1 MSRTRAVNFDDQQ
14 AMILAHAAQLFAQR
28 GYMATSM
35 KQVAEACGLSKATL
49 YHYHR
54 DKYGLLVR
62 IAEGHVTRLHELV
75 ADVMAQKLTPE
86 ARLRELIR
94 RIVSEYADA
103 QNAHRVLTEDV
114 KFLEPVDRE
123 RVLGRERDVV
133 AGFARAVTDAYPQAG
148 AARLSKPL
156 SMLLFGMINWLFT
169 WMKPGGELTHE
180 AMADI
185 VADLFSGGV
194 PQVEMAARRAAAEAD
209 EKAAEKADEIADERA
224 VEKARVFAPSK

>member
-1 MSRTRAVNFDDQQ
+1 MSRTRAANFDDQQ

-35 KQVAEACGLSKATL
+35 KQVAEASGLSKATL

-54 DKYGLLVR
+54 DKYGLLVS

-75 ADVMAQKLTPE
+75 TDVMAQKLKPD

-94 RIVSEYADA
+94 RIVTEYANA

-114 KFLEPVDRE
+114 KFLQPDDRE
-123 RVLGRERDVV
+123 RVLGLEREVV
-133 AGFARAVTDAYPQAG
+133 AGFARAVVAAYPQAG
-148 AARLSKPL
+148 AAGLSKPL

-169 WMKPGGELTHE
+169 WMKPGGDLSFE

-194 PQVEMAARRAAAEAD
+194 PGVRLPQVSAA
-209 EKAAEKADEIADERA
+209 
-224 VEKARVFAPSK
+224 SK

>member
-1 MSRTRAVNFDDQQ
+1 MSRTRAANFDDQQ
-14 AMILAHAAQLFAQR
+14 AMILQHAAHLFAQR

-35 KQVAEACGLSKATL
+35 NQVADACGLSKATL

-54 DKYGLLVR
+54 DKYGLLVS

-75 ADVMAQKLTPE
+75 VDVMAQKLKPD

-114 KFLEPVDRE
+114 KFLEPDDRE
-123 RVLGRERDVV
+123 RVLNRERDVV
-133 AGFARAVTDAYPQAG
+133 TGFARAVTDAYPQAG
-148 AARLSKPL
+148 AAQLSKPL

-169 WMKPGGELTHE
+169 WMKPGGDLTHE

-194 PQVEMAARRAAAEAD
+194 P
-209 EKAAEKADEIADERA
+209 K
-224 VEKARVFAPSK
+224 VEKAVERSFERAPAAASK

>member
-1 MSRTRAVNFDDQQ
+1 LKPEQKPPMSRTRAANFDDQQ
-14 AMILAHAAQLFAQR
+14 AMILVHAAQLFAQR

-35 KQVAEACGLSKATL
+35 NQVAEACGLSKATL

-54 DKYGLLVR
+54 DKYGLLVS

-75 ADVMAQKLTPE
+75 VDVMAQKLKPD

-114 KFLEPVDRE
+114 KFLEPTDRDRVLNRE
-123 RVLGRERDVV
+123 REVV

-148 AARLSKPL
+148 AAHLSKPL

-169 WMKPGGELTHE
+169 WMKPSGGLTHE

-185 VADLFSGGV
+185 VADLFAGGV
-194 PQVEMAARRAAAEAD
+194 PKVENAARA
-209 EKAAEKADEIADERA
+209 A
-224 VEKARVFAPSK
+224 VEKNAVTAAAK

>member
-1 MSRTRAVNFDDQQ
+1 MSRTRAANFDDQQ
-14 AMILAHAAQLFAQR
+14 AMILVHAAQLFAQR

-35 KQVAEACGLSKATL
+35 NQVAEACGLSKATL

-54 DKYGLLVR
+54 DKYGLLVN

-75 ADVMAQKLTPE
+75 MDVMAQKLKPD

-114 KFLEPVDRE
+114 KCLEPDDRE
-123 RVLGRERDVV
+123 RVLNREREVV
-133 AGFARAVTDAYPQAG
+133 AGFVRAVTDAYPQAG
-148 AARLSKPL
+148 AAHLSKPL

-169 WMKPGGELTHE
+169 WMKPGGDLTHD

-194 PQVEMAARRAAAEAD
+194 PNVRL
-209 EKAAEKADEIADERA
+209 
-224 VEKARVFAPSK
+224 ARVDAASK

>member
-1 MSRTRAVNFDDQQ
+1 MSRTRAANFDDQQ

-35 KQVAEACGLSKATL
+35 NQVAEACGLSKATL

-54 DKYGLLVR
+54 DKYGLLVS

-75 ADVMAQKLTPE
+75 VDVMAQKLKPD

-114 KFLEPVDRE
+114 KFLELSDRE
-123 RVLGRERDVV
+123 RVLNREREVV

-148 AARLSKPL
+148 AANLSKPL

-169 WMKPGGELTHE
+169 WMKPGGDLTHE

-194 PQVEMAARRAAAEAD
+194 PKVENSARA
-209 EKAAEKADEIADERA
+209 A
-224 VEKARVFAPSK
+224 VEKNRVTAASK

>member
-1 MSRTRAVNFDDQQ
+1 MSRTRAANFDDQQ
-14 AMILAHAAQLFAQR
+14 AMILSHAAHLFAQR

-35 KQVAEACGLSKATL
+35 NQVAEACGLSKATL

-54 DKYGLLVR
+54 DKYGLLVS

-75 ADVMAQKLTPE
+75 LDVMAQKLNPD

-94 RIVSEYADA
+94 RLVTEYADA
-103 QNAHRVLTEDV
+103 QDAHRVLTEDV
-114 KFLEPVDRE
+114 KFLLPDDRA
-123 RVLGRERDVV
+123 RVLGREREVV
-133 AGFARAVTDAYPQAG
+133 AGFARAVTDAYPQTGSAQ
-148 AARLSKPL
+148 LSKPL

-169 WMKPGGELTHE
+169 WMKPGGNLTFE

-194 PQVEMAARRAAAEAD
+194 PNVKLTQGVEA
-209 EKAAEKADEIADERA
+209 
-224 VEKARVFAPSK
+224 SK